1 MYYFDNKYLAQYIDQ
16 RVKLKVYV
24 NSDWYELTDLSDV
37 SDPRNGVGYNEY
49 GEGTQFDYRA
59 IKQIQV
65 NNSIIT
71 LDQLQTQMT
80 GKSADTEKKPS
91 SKSEGPPE
99 EEMPE
104 EEPPAKEKEPDLSWF
119 SPAYD
124 LGRQLM
130 KEAKN
135 ANRNKRRS

>member
-1 MYYFDNKYLAQYIDQ
+1 MYYFDSKYLAQYIDQ

-37 SDPRNGVGYNEY
+37 SDPRKGVGYSEY

-80 GKSADTEKKPS
+80 GKSSDSEKKPS
-91 SKSEGPPE
+91 GKSEESSE

-104 EEPPAKEKEPDLSWF
+104 EEPKPKEKEPDLSWF

-124 LGRQLM
+124 LGRQLI
-130 KEAKN
+130 KEAH